1 MGDQHNKG
9 EKKKIKTQRTFL
21 TMTAMLGGGYG
32 GSMSSM
38 IKKAAQ
44 QLSEDEST
52 PDPELKG
59 KYGGNCNRTACQKPG
74 AVWYNHSTREHYCS
88 SCASTLNEVNRA
100 DAMRM
105 FGHDLCTIV
114 EE

>member
-1 MGDQHNKG
+1 MGDQHNRG
-9 EKKKIKTQRTFL
+9 EKKEIKTQKTYL
-21 TMTAMLGGGYG
+21 TMAAIFGGATG

-38 IKKAAQ
+38 IKKAAH
-44 QLSEDEST
+44 QLSEDET

-59 KYGGNCNRTACQKPG
+59 KYEGNCNRTACQRPG

-88 SCASTLNEVNRA
+88 SCASTLNKVNRA

-114 EE
+114 EK

>member
-1 MGDQHNKG
+1 MEDAHNKG
-9 EKKKIKTQRTFL
+9 QRREEKTQKTFL
-21 TMTAMLGGGYG
+21 AMTAIIGGGMG
-32 GSMSSM
+32 GSMSSR

-44 QLSEDEST
+44 ELSKDET
-52 PDPELKG
+52 PDPSLKG
-59 KYGGNCNRTACQKPG
+59 KYEGNCNRTVCQKPG